1 MPNFGETLLLL
12 GKEEICKRSRAL
24 FFISA
29 NVVEFFSFFLNVFA
43 LKCSLSRAR
52 PGILFFV
59 VNAMSDSRPFD
70 PSPTRGSFAGGREAL
85 SRMNEQAIG
94 RLQRELGDVMGVC
107 DEEAGRDG
115 EGPRIQSTALA
126 FADQALAANVAGCL
140 SGPLLQ
146 KIWGYALSDKPGAD
160 VLAARMLE
168 NPSQWLFAS
177 SSLGEPAVFALG
189 VGIALQDESARL
201 NLNEK
206 IVRFA
211 ALGVCVQAAM
221 DWLRESEEWGPRIMG
236 APKILAALEA
246 CALSRAAFG
255 ANSPVASSRSLH
267 RL

>member
-1 MPNFGETLLLL
+1 MQPEPSPP
-12 GKEEICKRSRAL
+12 RHS
-24 FFISA
+24 
-29 NVVEFFSFFLNVFA
+29 
-43 LKCSLSRAR
+43 
-52 PGILFFV
+52 FFV